1 MAAASGKGPVPE
13 IKDISS
19 LTDRDEYYYEVAE
32 FINLIQKGRRE
43 SEINS
48 HTNSLITLEIIDEV
62 RKQLGVV
69 YPADNK

>member
-1 MAAASGKGPVPE
+1 MAAASGRGSVAKPQ
-13 IKDISS
+13 DISR
-19 LTDRDEYYYEVAE
+19 LADKDEYYYEVAE
-32 FINLIQKGRRE
+32 FINLILSGRRE

-48 HTNSLITLEIIDEV
+48 HAHSLITLEIIDEV